1 MDGTKPPFQG
11 FPLAEQNEL
20 QYMQAM
26 YEASRKERQASRHTP
41 GMPSPIQSRYSS
53 LPTPRGDQT
62 TGAVAALDPVSV
74 LSYPNIPPG
83 NPSTTPLN
91 MLLSNTIAS
100 QRMMVKECV
109 KFKLFR
115 RVKFYK
121 KDVHGVYDLR
131 KGSVCALIIANCNV
145 ELEDA
150 DEHWW
155 ADMRKLVGNTHTDR
169 RNNVI
174 KNMRLRFRG
183 KFAYYLMAIADAN
196 QVCSHT
202 FCFGF
207 KMVCVVRSHT
217 LKLTMAKRPI
227 WNTC

>member
-1 MDGTKPPFQG
+1 MHGTKQPFQG
-11 FPLAEQNEL
+11 FSLAEQNER
-20 QYMQAM
+20 QDMQAM
-26 YEASRKERQASRHTP
+26 YEASLKARQTSLHT

-53 LPTPRGDQT
+53 LPTPRGDQA
-62 TGAVAALDPVSV
+62 TGAVAALEPVLV

-207 KMVCVVRSHT
+207 
-217 LKLTMAKRPI
+217 
-227 WNTC
+227 